1 MHSRAGELARKSAE
15 LKKTKK
21 MLVASQRRERLLK
34 MNKSSAQSCGDR
46 TETPSA
52 RDSPFAGKYSYV
64 GQHKYAHVD
73 ELCRLAR
80 VAPNRRRFGLKLIA
94 LALAV
99 YLISGPAYN
108 LLREVM
114 PLPSRKTL
122 FTRTTTTERF
132 DPRLLEN
139 VSCVPQIVERYR
151 ETNEVGSEEI
161 VGLLAVDAIAFD
173 REMVITHNGF
183 VRGGVTSDT
192 IDPDTL
198 QRIQTDFRE
207 LEKLWNEKLDSLISD
222 AFVFQFHPLSAL
234 LRPFVVHIN
243 PSTQGKATHTEVE
256 LLDQISDL
264 LQTEG
269 VRVIGYAMDGDSTYR
284 KLHRKFFIEYEQKI
298 RLNSSFVN
306 FSGLSSRLIVSDP
319 LHVLKRARY
328 RLLGSQ
334 VHTGLTNSSNQIDI
348 KRLSQILRLPSKVF
362 CNQPFTKMH
371 DDLPV
376 SLFSLDT
383 FVTLAAEEPSYLSYF
398 LPFCLLNAGLSER
411 QLSLEERI
419 NFFEVAFYYIL
430 GYLAELQSTKAVLP
444 NHKSVHNTHV
454 RLFPEELAVELSNT
468 LASLLC
474 ITYSFNMTLN
484 FNRIG
489 TNPLEHTFGTIRM
502 RSKYKNTYQK
512 MVKSLGDAETWK
524 RMVAIL
530 GVGGN
535 ISGRRSCYG
544 KVVEVILKISPC
556 VLNMNPREIAA
567 ACHIAY
573 SLPLSSAELDVWN
586 MNYIAVNSQCIINSF
601 VSSMSFIYKR
611 LYPAAKS
618 IPANSRS
625 ILVRPG
631 NNHISAKQELKT

>member
-1 MHSRAGELARKSAE
+1 
-15 LKKTKK
+15 
-21 MLVASQRRERLLK
+21 
-34 MNKSSAQSCGDR
+34 
-46 TETPSA
+46 
-52 RDSPFAGKYSYV
+52 
-64 GQHKYAHVD
+64 
-73 ELCRLAR
+73 
-80 VAPNRRRFGLKLIA
+80 
-94 LALAV
+94 
-99 YLISGPAYN
+99 
-108 LLREVM
+108 
-114 PLPSRKTL
+114 
-122 FTRTTTTERF
+122 
-132 DPRLLEN
+132 
-139 VSCVPQIVERYR
+139 
-151 ETNEVGSEEI
+151 
-161 VGLLAVDAIAFD
+161 
-173 REMVITHNGF
+173 
-183 VRGGVTSDT
+183 
-192 IDPDTL
+192 
-198 QRIQTDFRE
+198 
-207 LEKLWNEKLDSLISD
+207 
-222 AFVFQFHPLSAL
+222 
-234 LRPFVVHIN
+234 
-243 PSTQGKATHTEVE
+243 
-256 LLDQISDL
+256 
-264 LQTEG
+264 
-269 VRVIGYAMDGDSTYR
+269 
-284 KLHRKFFIEYEQKI
+284 
-298 RLNSSFVN
+298 
-306 FSGLSSRLIVSDP
+306 
-319 LHVLKRARY
+319 
-328 RLLGSQ
+328 
-334 VHTGLTNSSNQIDI
+334 
-348 KRLSQILRLPSKVF
+348 
-362 CNQPFTKMH
+362 MH

-454 RLFPEELAVELSNT
+454 RLFPEEL
-468 LASLLC
+468 
-474 ITYSFNMTLN
+474 
-484 FNRIG
+484 
-489 TNPLEHTFGTIRM
+489 
-502 RSKYKNTYQK
+502 
-512 MVKSLGDAETWK
+512 TWK